1 MDISIF
7 QRVFYNNTVGD
18 YLYSLAVLL
27 AGILLIRIMD
37 LIFHKLFIK
46 AEKRALQR
54 AKEQAKTISRFT
66 SWSGMYF
73 SKLSKLRLE
82 TKKRLLKQVFF
93 PIVFMAFF
101 AYALFTLE
109 FPPERS
115 VLVNKIFYSILF
127 VILLRAVLNSA
138 EIAFLRFSQK
148 ESRLDAAKSIKPLL
162 SIFKIIIWI
171 FGLIFLFGNLGFD
184 VSTMLAGL
192 GISGIA
198 IAIAAQGILGDLFGY
213 LVILFDKPFTIG
225 DLITVEGNYGWVEKI
240 GIKTTH
246 LRTLHGEILI
256 VSNTTLS
263 SMTISN
269 YSNMQHRRAVF
280 SVGVTYDTTQEH
292 VEMIPSLIEGI
303 INAISTVEGVVF
315 DRCHLKEFGNF
326 SLNFET
332 VYFLPIQD
340 MKAFMDVQQEINRE
354 IFRKF
359 NELGIEFAFPTQT
372 LYHRNVGESK
382 S

>member
-1 MDISIF
+1 M
-7 QRVFYNNTVGD
+7 
-18 YLYSLAVLL
+18 YLYIYAIVVSS
-27 AGILLIRIMD
+27 
-37 LIFHKLFIK
+37 
-46 AEKRALQR
+46 
-54 AKEQAKTISRFT
+54 KTIL
-66 SWSGMYF
+66 
-73 SKLSKLRLE
+73 KL
-82 TKKRLLKQVFF
+82 
-93 PIVFMAFF
+93 
-101 AYALFTLE
+101 AL
-109 FPPERS
+109 
-115 VLVNKIFYSILF
+115 
-127 VILLRAVLNSA
+127 
-138 EIAFLRFSQK
+138 SQK

>member
-7 QRVFYNNTVGD
+7 QRVYYNNTVGD
-18 YLYSLAVLL
+18 YLYSFAVLL
-27 AGILLIRIMD
+27 AGILLIRILD
-37 LIFHKLFIK
+37 LIFHRLFIRS
-46 AEKRALQR
+46 ERRALQG
-54 AKEQAKTISRFT
+54 AKEKAKTINRFT

-73 SKLSKLRLE
+73 AKLSKLRME
-82 TKKRLLKQVFF
+82 TRKRLLKQVFF

-101 AYALFTLE
+101 AHAVYSLE
-109 FPPERS
+109 FTPERS
-115 VLVNKIFYSILF
+115 VLVNKIFYAILF

-162 SIFKIIIWI
+162 SIFKIVIWV

-192 GISGIA
+192 GITGIA

-213 LVILFDKPFTIG
+213 LVIVFDKPFSIG
-225 DLITVEGNYGWVEKI
+225 DLITVDGNYGWVEKI

-256 VSNTTLS
+256 VSNTMLS

-269 YSNMQHRRAVF
+269 YSNMQHRRAIF

-292 VEMIPSLIEGI
+292 VETIPSIIEGI
-303 INAISTVEGVVF
+303 INSVSTVDGGF
-315 DRCHLKEFGNF
+315 IKELAESIKCCKWGH
-326 SLNFET
+326 
-332 VYFLPIQD
+332 D
-340 MKAFMDVQQEINRE
+340 QQSYC
-354 IFRKF
+354 
-359 NELGIEFAFPTQT
+359 NE
-372 LYHRNVGESK
+372 
-382 S
+382 